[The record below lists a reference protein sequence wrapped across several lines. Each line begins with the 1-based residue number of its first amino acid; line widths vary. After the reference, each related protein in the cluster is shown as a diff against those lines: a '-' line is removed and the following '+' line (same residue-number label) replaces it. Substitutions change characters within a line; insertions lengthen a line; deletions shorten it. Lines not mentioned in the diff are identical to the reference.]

1 MSSWAAKTL
10 IVFEKELR
18 TEYRARYA
26 VNSMLLFCI
35 TCAAVASFAL
45 GGRVEDIRVQAALL
59 WIVIFFSAMSG
70 LSRSFVKEHEAG
82 TMQLLRVSCE
92 PGPVFFGKALFNLA
106 LTLGALVVL
115 TALFILFLGMELK
128 SAGFFAAGA
137 ALASIS
143 VSVLCTLISAIVSG
157 ARARGTLFPILSF
170 PILLPVFATAVQST
184 KLSLEGAKMMENLD
198 TLGFLGGYAGASIIV
213 CSFLFDFLFYD

>member
-1 MSSWAAKTL
+1 LSNWAAKTFRM
-10 IVFEKELR
+10 FEKELR

-35 TCAAVASFAL
+35 TCAAVVSFAL
-45 GGRVEDIRVQAALL
+45 GGRAEDIRVQAALL

-70 LSRSFVKEHEAG
+70 LSRSFIKEQEAG

-92 PGPVFFGKALFNLA
+92 PAPVFFGKMLFNLA
-106 LTLGALVVL
+106 LMVAALIVL
-115 TALFILFLGMELK
+115 TALFILFLNMEVK
-128 SAGFFAAGA
+128 SAGLYVAGA
-137 ALASIS
+137 ALASVSIS
-143 VSVLCTLISAIVSG
+143 ALCTLISAIVAG
-157 ARARGTLFPILSF
+157 ARSRGTLFPILSF

-184 KLSLEGAKMMENLD
+184 KLALEGAKFADNLN
-198 TLGFLGGYAGASIIV
+198 TLGFLGAYAAASLIV